1 MGSVCSILFMEVVV
15 SIIKKRV
22 ILPCTLIAALL
33 IYFYALYHAS
43 PIAEDFPVPVSAKLS
58 ESSNDKAF
66 EEYSWSL
73 ASEED
78 GLPAAYLL
86 AIRHWSWKKIDQMGA
101 LTHAH
106 QAKIYLYPLN
116 EKILF
121 SIAFTEKVAL
131 FSFWGV

>member
-1 MGSVCSILFMEVVV
+1 MEVVV

-43 PIAEDFPVPVSAKLS
+43 PLAKDFPVPVSAKLS
-58 ESSNDKAF
+58 KSSNDKAF
-66 EEYSWSL
+66 EEYSRSL

-78 GLPAAYLL
+78 GLPAAYLPATL
-86 AIRHWSWKKIDQMGA
+86 ELGENRSDGA
-101 LTHAH
+101 LTHAN

-121 SIAFTEKVAL
+121 FIDFTEKVAL